1 MPTRRRLLQVSIR
14 GLACVF
20 FTYHLAATTLTNLG
34 TSTALKRRAEGWIRP
49 YIQHLA
55 LWQEWDMF
63 TTIPYYA
70 ELTGNVV
77 ATFPD
82 RRVQEFPP
90 ILPGLEPAP
99 ASLKVTSLLSRIMWS
114 KNSFESNVSRWERA
128 MCRAIAEEVGERPS
142 TVHLRLYTQRLN
154 PLAQV
159 RSTGKIAHPEQFNS
173 RPAPCPR

>member
-49 YIQHLA
+49 YIHHLA

-90 ILPGLEPAP
+90 LLPGLEPAP

-128 MCRAIAEEVGERPS
+128 ICSAIAEEVGERPS

-154 PLAQV
+154 TLGQV